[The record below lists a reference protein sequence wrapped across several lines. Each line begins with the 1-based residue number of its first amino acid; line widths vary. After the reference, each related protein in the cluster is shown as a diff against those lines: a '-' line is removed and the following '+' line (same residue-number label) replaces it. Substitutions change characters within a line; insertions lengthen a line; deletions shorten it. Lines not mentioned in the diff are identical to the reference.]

1 MTLPKSN
8 PTWKHNTVR
17 KPRIQRHS
25 SSQGLPPSLPI
36 CICHKHALWPQIGR
50 WYTSPPTPCSLQD
63 TQEWHN
69 GVLKP
74 PMQLGKH
81 SFRGGK
87 TTSHILQVFSP
98 KPWNNSSICY
108 VFLDPDWLLKS
119 STLRDDSTNTSGAN
133 KHSCK
138 HILTISRSPN
148 ILLDGIWDKKILY
161 FYSNE
166 RWKIF
171 SLVFKSSVCDTFKI
185 RRPLT
190 LEIKTL
196 VKNCVSKGMDCMQW

>member
-1 MTLPKSN
+1 MTLPKCN
-8 PTWKHNTVR
+8 PTWKHSTVR
-17 KPRIQRHS
+17 QAQNIEAFLQPRTPTKS
-25 SSQGLPPSLPI
+25 SHLYLSQTCSMTTNRMVI
-36 CICHKHALWPQIGR
+36 HI
-50 WYTSPPTPCSLQD
+50 SPTPCSLQD

-74 PMQLGKH
+74 PTQLGKH

-87 TTSHILQVFSP
+87 TTSHILQGFSP

-108 VFLDPDWLLKS
+108 VFLDPEWLLKS

-148 ILLDGIWDKKILY
+148 ILLDGIWDKKIVY

-171 SLVFKSSVCDTFKI
+171 SLVFKSSVCDT
-185 RRPLT
+185 
-190 LEIKTL
+190 
-196 VKNCVSKGMDCMQW
+196 